1 MQLDDQ
7 HLDDERVE
15 RLLASE
21 LPPDATGAVRSHLVQ
36 CAECRGRV
44 GEATHADMRVISL
57 LRSLDHPVPS
67 ALSLEATLARARGK
81 APGRMRWAAGLLLA
95 IGVAGVAY
103 AAPGSPLPRW
113 MAALQT
119 VASPRPSE
127 PALVIPVPEPAEP
140 AMAGIAVNPGRT
152 LTIAFESPWPEGLAV
167 VSLTDGADVVL
178 RAPSG
183 VAAFASAP
191 GRVSVRGRPAPA
203 RFDIDVP
210 RSAPRVV
217 ILVAGEQ
224 VLLVEASQGR
234 GAAGE
239 GPPWS
244 IPLEG
249 RP

>member
-7 HLDDERVE
+7 HLDDER
-15 RLLASE
+15 
-21 LPPDATGAVRSHLVQ
+21 
-36 CAECRGRV
+36 
-44 GEATHADMRVISL
+44 ADMRVFSL

-81 APGRMRWAAGLLLA
+81 FPGRIRWAAGVLLA

-113 MAALQT
+113 MAALRTT
-119 VASPRPSE
+119 VSPRPSE
-127 PALVIPVPEPAEP
+127 PAPVIPVPEPAGP
-140 AMAGIAVNPGRT
+140 AVAGIAVDPGRT
-152 LTIAFESPWPEGLAV
+152 LTIAFESPWPEGIAV
-167 VSLTDGADVVL
+167 VSLIDGGEVL
-178 RAPSG
+178 VRAPSG
-183 VAAFASAP
+183 LAAFASAP
-191 GRVSVRGRPAPA
+191 GRVSVRGRPAPG

-210 RSAPRVV
+210 RSAPRVE

-244 IPLEG
+244 IPLG
-249 RP
+249 RR